1 MWRSSTSTETSPQ
14 FVRGKIVTLP
24 RYVTDYRQNWT
35 APTLTAM
42 SSHEKRWAYDWTCEL
57 LASTTIDT
65 EIFTREDLT
74 MLARILGMALAFR
87 KPKHPLSFKHDLTLS
102 MATATVF
109 GRSGPLDDW
118 SDERKAH
125 QIHSKQHSVARPLR
139 GYYETSCGSWR
150 STTTL

>member
-14 FVRGKIVTLP
+14 FVSREIVTLP
-24 RYVTDYRQNWT
+24 RYLTDYRQNWT

-74 MLARILGMALAFR
+74 MLARILGMALGI
-87 KPKHPLSFKHDLTLS
+87 P
-102 MATATVF
+102 
-109 GRSGPLDDW
+109 
-118 SDERKAH
+118 
-125 QIHSKQHSVARPLR
+125 
-139 GYYETSCGSWR
+139 ETE
-150 STTTL
+150 TPTFVQT